1 MEACYGSMLERFQG
15 LSGPDQKQM
24 LQRVR
29 SCYDGYFAQSNDVW
43 DRRFQA
49 WPHLEPDVA
58 FTLLLKEL
66 EHVLG
71 PRSMIDPFESMESG
85 TPRQIPCFSFV
96 VPYGQQEALGQL
108 RLPLVALS
116 ASFDEAPTRL
126 RAVEVPDESDEPCR
140 WLGDLAVTMRTLVEQ
155 PTEKVLKNI
164 RDDSVALQVE
174 RQ

>member
-1 MEACYGSMLERFQG
+1 
-15 LSGPDQKQM
+15 
-24 LQRVR
+24 
-29 SCYDGYFAQSNDVW
+29 
-43 DRRFQA
+43 
-49 WPHLEPDVA
+49 
-58 FTLLLKEL
+58 
-66 EHVLG
+66 
-71 PRSMIDPFESMESG
+71 MESG
-85 TPRQIPCFSFV
+85 APRQIPCFSFV
-96 VPYGQQEALGQL
+96 VPYGQREGLGQL